1 MLRKEKANKKEG
13 ELAIIVDRSIE
24 FDILE
29 QSLRGENWLEYHLGN
44 HRDSNRSHYV
54 GVEDVDGQAFFRVY
68 VNGVEEGDKIVSAS
82 CIAYPRQGYL
92 GGEEIKMNGE
102 LLCKVPKDYNTIWI
116 GDGGTRYV
124 FLKDQVRDFRY
135 FINLSSMNLEHF
147 IILKVLK

>member
-13 ELAIIVDRSIE
+13 KLAIIVDRSVE
-24 FDILE
+24 LDILE

-44 HRDSNRSHYV
+44 HWDKNRSHYV

-102 LLCKVPKDYNTIWI
+102 LLCKVPKGCNTVWI
-116 GDGGTRYV
+116 GDGGTKYV
-124 FLKDQVRDFRY
+124 FLKD
-135 FINLSSMNLEHF
+135 
-147 IILKVLK
+147 